1 MSKRKTPVART
12 PEEREN
18 QLISAAFDLAEK
30 KILDG
35 TASSQV
41 ITHFL
46 KLASEKEQL
55 ERDILRSQRKLMDAK
70 TENLASTK
78 RLEELYLNAVAAM
91 RHYNGD
97 ENYEQTDQDIQ

>member
-1 MSKRKTPVART
+1 MRSSKRPPART

-18 QLISAAFDLAEK
+18 QLISAAFDLAER

-46 KLASEKEQL
+46 RLGTERERL
-55 ERDILRSQRKLMDAK
+55 ERDILRSQQKLVDAK

-78 RLEELYLNAVAAM
+78 RIEDLYLDAIAAM
-91 RHYNGD
+91 KHYNGSDRND
-97 ENYEQTDQDIQ
+97 EDTDIQ